1 MPWVM
6 SAGPCSLF
14 HSAPACP
21 TALRWSALHDAA
33 GIVAV
38 LAGLVAEP
46 SRPQVLNFPALIRE
60 AGGWRTALAE
70 QGIDDLAA
78 IMEPG
83 IAALL
88 AVHVRGASCAA
99 PALALWD
106 EFFRA
111 RASLLALASPAE
123 AGMLRAQ

>member
-1 MPWVM
+1 M
-6 SAGPCSLF
+6 SAGPSSLF

-21 TALRWSALHDAA
+21 TALKWSALHDAV
-33 GIVAV
+33 GIVGV
-38 LAGLVAEP
+38 LAGLAPESVT
-46 SRPQVLNFPALIRE
+46 PQVRNFPVLVRD

-70 QGIDDLAA
+70 QGVDDLTA

-88 AVHVRGASCAA
+88 EVHARGASCAA
-99 PALALWD
+99 AALALWH
-106 EFFRA
+106 EFVGA
-111 RASLLALASPAE
+111 RAALLALASPAG